1 LKVSVKPEA
10 FIPNNQIKMASRFI
24 VALSATIV
32 LAQGS
37 NILPIEQESEVA
49 VHSGVPLGAPAVV
62 VSQGHP
68 SVHQRQRPIYSHGPG
83 PVVSAPLGGHPRILG
98 SGLAGPRPYVAA
110 PLHSAPVSYVRPA
123 TVVVPAPRVVV
134 PAPRVVV
141 PASRVVVAHPHGVP
155 APVVVASGHGNVH
168 HIRHHG
174 QKPY

>member
-110 PLHSAPVSYVRPA
+110 PLHSAPASYVRPA

-141 PASRVVVAHPHGVP
+141 PAPRVVVAHP